1 MRSSRTVYSFKPL
14 LLLHSPQG
22 AHELRS
28 PRRTKT
34 ERGCVGEQPQ
44 RVGGSKAPGVC
55 GVLRLVEDDT
65 AALRIF
71 GVEGR
76 TDTRAVTLVH
86 ELQSFPLVE
95 LQLLARRRARIY
107 VLFAEVLP

>member
-1 MRSSRTVYSFKPL
+1 MNFVLHAGRKRSAAVSKTN
-14 LLLHSPQG
+14 
-22 AHELRS
+22 RS
-28 PRRTKT
+28 AWEVR
-34 ERGCVGEQPQ
+34 
-44 RVGGSKAPGVC
+44 KAPGVC

-76 TDTRAVTLVH
+76 TDTRAVTLMH
-86 ELQSFPLVE
+86 ELQGFPLVE

>member
-22 AHELRS
+22 AHELGS
-28 PRRTKT
+28 PRRRKT
-34 ERGCVGEQPQ
+34 ERGCVEDQPQ

-65 AALRIF
+65 AALRT
-71 GVEGR
+71 GPTGK
-76 TDTRAVTLVH
+76 
-86 ELQSFPLVE
+86 
-95 LQLLARRRARIY
+95 Y
-107 VLFAEVLP
+107 VLRFEANLPIIRQTQRLTTAFSQQMKQQDDPG